1 MFFTLWSQKRF
12 VRAFKSISVTEDRL
26 GGTNDEY

>member
-1 MFFTLWSQKRF
+1 MFFTLWSQQRF
-12 VRAFKSISVTEDRL
+12 VRAFRSISAIEDRL